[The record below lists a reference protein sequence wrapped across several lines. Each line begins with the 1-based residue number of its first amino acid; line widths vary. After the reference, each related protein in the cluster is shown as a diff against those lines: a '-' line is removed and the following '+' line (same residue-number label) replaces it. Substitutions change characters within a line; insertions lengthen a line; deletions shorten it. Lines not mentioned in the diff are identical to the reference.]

1 MKTSKKLLSLL
12 LVLAMVFALGCTA
25 YASGA
30 PADDADTSTPT
41 EETGDAAETPA
52 EGEEAEEETPAEEEA
67 PAEETPAETAS
78 KIVIIHT
85 NDIHGTIENYA
96 KVAAL
101 KAEYEAE
108 GAAVLLVDDGDFI
121 QGSIYVSE
129 SQGAAAIELMNL
141 AGYDVATLGN
151 HEFDYSWQNLANI
164 AKNAEF
170 PIISNVTRNGKAM
183 FDASW
188 TVEVGGAKIGFFG
201 LETPETATKAHPA
214 KIVGV
219 GFMAGDELYGYA
231 QDQVDALVADG
242 CDYVICL
249 GHLGISDESTG
260 NRSVDVLAKVTG
272 IDVFIDGHS
281 ENTNAEIASVAAG
294 NKVGDTLLVSAGSK
308 GSHIGVITIE
318 DGVISFSDLVAADYI
333 GADSAVAAR
342 ANEIKAEIDAEY
354 GEVFAKTEVDLNG
367 ERAPGNRTEETNMGD
382 LIADAM
388 LWYALE
394 QGDMGVDEANVVAV
408 TNGGGIRAAIAAGD
422 ITKADVNTV
431 LPFGNTVAYVTV
443 TGEVLLEALEA
454 STYCTPESVG
464 AFPQVSGIEFTVD
477 TNKAYDQGDLYPD
490 STYYGPA
497 SIQRVTINSINGE
510 EFDPEATYVV
520 VSNDF
525 LAAGGDTYYAFSVSD
540 SVDTGAALDVVVM
553 DYITEV
559 LDGVVTA
566 EQYGESAGRI
576 TILAPV
582 FTDVASTSWYYEAVM
597 TAYNNGLMTGV
608 SATTFAPNTNMTRA
622 MIVTMLYRL
631 AGEPAVEG
639 NVSDVFADCT
649 DGSWY
654 ANAVLWASETG
665 VVTGRNATTFDP
677 NGTLTRQEL
686 AAILYRYCGSAAV
699 ENAEL
704 TFADA
709 DEIASWASDA
719 VAYCVESGLMSGVS
733 ATEFDATGSANRA
746 MGATVLVRLD
756 GMDIEPPVAP
766 AEDETAEEETPAEG
780 EETTEETPAEGE
792 EATEETPEDTTEE
805 ETPAE
810 GEETT
815 DDTTTEGE
823 TEDTAT
829 EEAAA

>member
-367 ERAPGNRTEETNMGD
+367 ERAPGNRTEETNLGD

-408 TNGGGIRAAIAAGD
+408 TNGGGIRASIAKGD

-454 STYCTPESVG
+454 STYCTPEEVG
-464 AFPQVSGIEFTVD
+464 AFPQVTGIEFTVD
-477 TNKAYDQGDLYPD
+477 TTKAFDQGEQYPG
-490 STYYGPA
+490 STYYAPA
-497 SIQRVTINSINGE
+497 SINRVTIDSINGQP
-510 EFDPEATYVV
+510 FDPEADYVV

-525 LAAGGDTYYAFSVSD
+525 LAAGGDTYYAFSVANNI
-540 SVDTGAALDVVVM
+540 DTGATLDEVVM
-553 DYITEV
+553 EYITEV
-559 LDGVVTA
+559 LDGTVTA
-566 EQYGESAGRI
+566 EQYGEPQGRI
-576 TILAPV
+576 TVLTEPV
-582 FTDVASTSWYYEAVM
+582 EEGLPFTDVAEGAWYYDYIV
-597 TAYNNGLMTGV
+597 TAYEDGLMVGV
-608 SATTFAPNTNMTRA
+608 SDTEFAPNVAMDRA
-622 MIVTMLYRL
+622 MLVSLIYQLEGSPEVEGAASELFSDVADDAWYASALVWASQNGLLEGFVDGETFGAEEAITREELAEMLYAYAL
-631 AGEPAVEG
+631 YEGE
-639 NVSDVFADCT
+639 
-649 DGSWY
+649 
-654 ANAVLWASETG
+654 
-665 VVTGRNATTFDP
+665 
-677 NGTLTRQEL
+677 
-686 AAILYRYCGSAAV
+686 AAV

-704 TFADA
+704 AWADA
-709 DEIASWASDA
+709 ADVSEDAVDA
-719 VAYCVESGLMSGVS
+719 VAYCTNEALMVGVS
-733 ATEFDATGSANRA
+733 DTEFDPDGSATRA
-746 MGATVLVRLD
+746 MVATVLARL
-756 GMDIEPPVAP
+756 VN
-766 AEDETAEEETPAEG
+766 T
-780 EETTEETPAEGE
+780 
-792 EATEETPEDTTEE
+792 DTV
-805 ETPAE
+805 
-810 GEETT
+810 
-815 DDTTTEGE
+815 D
-823 TEDTAT
+823 
-829 EEAAA
+829 AAA

>member
-25 YASGA
+25 YASDA
-30 PADDADTSTPT
+30 ETADTAEPT
-41 EETGDAAETPA
+41 EETGDTTTEAPAEGEEAPA

-67 PAEETPAETAS
+67 PAEDTPAETAS

-367 ERAPGNRTEETNMGD
+367 ERAPGNRTEETNLGD

-464 AFPQVSGIEFTVD
+464 AFPQVAGIEFTID
-477 TNKAYDQGDLYPD
+477 TEAAFDEGELYPG
-490 STYYGPA
+490 STYHAPA
-497 SIQRVTINSINGE
+497 SIKRVSITSVNGKA
-510 EFDPEATYVV
+510 FDPEATYVV

-566 EQYGESAGRI
+566 EQYGEPAGRI
-576 TILAPV
+576 TIAKPV
-582 FTDVASTSWYYEAVM
+582 FTDVASGAWYYESIM

-608 SATTFAPNTNMTRA
+608 SATTLRPDDRRFRHHLRA
-622 MIVTMLYRL
+622 QHQHDPRDDRHHALPPGRRARRRGQRVRDLHRL
-631 AGEPAVEG
+631 QGRLLLRQRRSVGQRDRRRHRPQRHHLRPERHPDPSGAGRHP
-639 NVSDVFADCT
+639 
-649 DGSWY
+649 
-654 ANAVLWASETG
+654 LPLLRLRRRR
-665 VVTGRNATTFDP
+665 GRA
-677 NGTLTRQEL
+677 
-686 AAILYRYCGSAAV
+686 
-699 ENAEL
+699 
-704 TFADA
+704 
-709 DEIASWASDA
+709 
-719 VAYCVESGLMSGVS
+719 
-733 ATEFDATGSANRA
+733 
-746 MGATVLVRLD
+746 RLRRC
-756 GMDIEPPVAP
+756 
-766 AEDETAEEETPAEG
+766 
-780 EETTEETPAEGE
+780 
-792 EATEETPEDTTEE
+792 
-805 ETPAE
+805 
-810 GEETT
+810 
-815 DDTTTEGE
+815 
-823 TEDTAT
+823 
-829 EEAAA
+829 